1 MKVKV
6 VSTPF
11 PELLNRW
18 EKVKGKVTNQAV
30 KCEDKTCS
38 TAKIMGCLVEIV
50 GCDKGGYYVVPIYE
64 TCAKPVSTYEVDEN
78 ILVRYD
84 KDQA

>member
-11 PELLNRW
+11 PELLTRW
-18 EKVKGKVTNQAV
+18 EKVKGKVADQAV
-30 KCEDKTCS
+30 RCEEKVCS
-38 TAKIMGCLVEIV
+38 TAKIMGCLVEVV

-64 TCAKPVSTYEVDEN
+64 RHPLIKCVS
-78 ILVRYD
+78 
-84 KDQA
+84 